1 MDILGYLY
9 YKALILIALKR
20 YQEAIEALKLV
31 ISYPTQIT
39 HKVHIEAYKKLIL
52 VSLIESGY
60 FPSLPKYTAQMLRY
74 KLELPGTLQCYK
86 LLSHAYSAKD
96 DKEFQT
102 IIDSNF

>member
-20 YQEAIEALKLV
+20 YQESIEALKLV